1 MTSPA
6 DVAGRYNTL
15 AKAQGWRSTCYAVL
29 EFKNHDLSDLLAI
42 WRRIAPAGAIPRRKE
57 LTPRMLR
64 AHLTDIAIY
73 ERSRSADGRERYR
86 MRVVGARYG
95 SVIGDFSGRY
105 LDETVESKFL
115 KRWHAAPNAVIEART
130 PLRFVSRTETV
141 DKPFITGEYLMAPL
155 IGDGGEIDTV
165 ISGATFGPTITPL
178 RR

>member
-6 DVAGRYNTL
+6 DAADRYNAL
-15 AKAQGWRSTCYAVL
+15 AKAQGWRSTCHAAL
-29 EFKNHDLSDLLAI
+29 EFKAHALSDLLAI
-42 WRRIAPAGAIPRRKE
+42 WRRIAPPDGIPRRKE

-86 MRVVGARYG
+86 MRVIGARYS
-95 SVIGDFSGRY
+95 SVIGDFGTKY
-105 LDETVESKFL
+105 FDETVPAKFL
-115 KRWHAAPNAVIEART
+115 RRWHAAPNTVIEAGA

-141 DKPFITGEYLMAPL
+141 DKPFITGEYMMAPL
-155 IGDGGEIDTV
+155 LGDGGEIDTV
-165 ISGATFGPTITPL
+165 ISGAAFGPTITPQ